1 MENWHWREVG
11 DFAKLTKGIS
21 YKSEDYGD
29 EQNGA
34 VFITLKC
41 FSKGGGFNESG
52 IKYYKGIMSPEF
64 LLREDDLLIAN
75 TDLTRDGDVVGSPLL
90 VPNIDN
96 RKDIVM
102 SMDISRLDFF
112 AGDADK
118 NYIYYVLSL
127 PYARKFMQENSS
139 GSTVLHLKTKNVPK
153 LKVWLPKSKDVQLTI
168 ANILITIDR
177 AIAQTEALIA
187 KHQRIKTG
195 LMQDLL
201 TRGID
206 EYGELR
212 NSIAHPDQFIKSDFG
227 LFPKAWEITTLGKII
242 TDTKGLIQT
251 GPFGTQVHAY
261 DYVEEGIPTM
271 MPQYVDETGW
281 IELEDLPRLTP
292 AKALELRRH
301 ALKENDVIFARRGEL
316 SKCSAI
322 SKREEGWICGSD
334 FMLVRVSSSIMSGE
348 WFAHYY
354 RDDIGQ
360 RQVMA
365 QAVGSI
371 MKGINTQL
379 MMSLVVALP
388 SIEEQTRILAIIDSQ
403 EKIIKETIDQHKK
416 LLKIKH
422 GLMQDLLSGEVSV
435 TPLMGK

>member
-1 MENWHWREVG
+1 MQTRFIHSSERRITKAGLKNSASHVLPANSLVISSRAPIG
-11 DFAKLTKGIS
+11 YFALPTKEFCTNQGC
-21 YKSEDYGD
+21 KSI
-29 EQNGA
+29 
-34 VFITLKC
+34 V
-41 FSKGGGFNESG
+41 FNEEQD
-52 IKYYKGIMSPEF
+52 PEF
-64 LLREDDLLIAN
+64 HYYNILFRVKALKDKGHGTTFAEISKKALAQIEMPTPDDKKVQSKIAE
-75 TDLTRDGDVVGSPLL
+75 
-90 VPNIDN
+90 
-96 RKDIVM
+96 
-102 SMDISRLDFF
+102 
-112 AGDADK
+112 
-118 NYIYYVLSL
+118 VLS
-127 PYARKFMQENSS
+127 
-139 GSTVLHLKTKNVPK
+139 
-153 LKVWLPKSKDVQLTI
+153 
-168 ANILITIDR
+168 TIDR
-177 AIAQTEALIA
+177 AIAQSEALIA

-206 EYGELR
+206 EHGELG
-212 NSIAHPDQFIKSDFG
+212 NSVAHPDQFTKSDFG
-227 LFPKAWEITTLGKII
+227 LFPKAWKITTLGKII
-242 TDTKGLIQT
+242 ADTKGLIQT

-371 MKGINTQL
+371 MKGINTPL

-435 TPLMGK
+435 KPLLES

>member
-1 MENWHWREVG
+1 MSIWEHKPLSELCTIEIGGTPTRNNPIYWDSDNAGSNYWVSIADLKQREIIETAERITNLG
-11 DFAKLTKGIS
+11 IRHSNAKLCKKGTVLMSFKLTVGRVAIAGRDLYTNEAIAAFTSKNLDHDYLYYGLQHWNLLKNVDQAIKGITLN
-21 YKSEDYGD
+21 KS
-29 EQNGA
+29 
-34 VFITLKC
+34 
-41 FSKGGGFNESG
+41 
-52 IKYYKGIMSPEF
+52 
-64 LLREDDLLIAN
+64 
-75 TDLTRDGDVVGSPLL
+75 
-90 VPNIDN
+90 
-96 RKDIVM
+96 
-102 SMDISRLDFF
+102 
-112 AGDADK
+112 
-118 NYIYYVLSL
+118 
-127 PYARKFMQENSS
+127 
-139 GSTVLHLKTKNVPK
+139 K
-153 LKVWLPKSKDVQLTI
+153 LKKIEAHYPVDKKEQSKIAEVLT
-168 ANILITIDR
+168 TIDR
-177 AIAQTEALIA
+177 AIAQNEALFA

-201 TRGID
+201 TSGID
-206 EYGELR
+206 KHGELR
-212 NSIAHPDQFIKSDFG
+212 NSVAHPDQFTKSDFG
-227 LFPKAWEITTLGKII
+227 LFPKAWKITTLGKII
-242 TDTKGLIQT
+242 ADAKGLIQT